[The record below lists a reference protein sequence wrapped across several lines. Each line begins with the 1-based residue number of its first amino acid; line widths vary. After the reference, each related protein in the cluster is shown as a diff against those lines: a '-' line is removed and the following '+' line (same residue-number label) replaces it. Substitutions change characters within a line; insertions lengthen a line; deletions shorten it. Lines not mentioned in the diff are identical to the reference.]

1 MQREDS
7 KVPAATLG
15 PPTAVTFPPNTEY
28 SGGQHRPCLVK
39 GKESVETANT
49 HLDPKLVTK
58 EDDRA
63 GSFWRQ
69 KRNALRGETEP
80 EILL

>member
-1 MQREDS
+1 MS
-7 KVPAATLG
+7 VP
-15 PPTAVTFPPNTEY
+15 
-28 SGGQHRPCLVK
+28 CK
-39 GKESVETANT
+39 GKEIVETANT

-63 GSFWRQ
+63 GSLWGQ
-69 KRNALRGETEP
+69 KWDALRGGNEP

>member
-7 KVPAATLG
+7 KVRAAMRPTHWQSHSPKHWTL
-15 PPTAVTFPPNTEY
+15 PPEGDKSV
-28 SGGQHRPCLVK
+28 PCK
-39 GKESVETANT
+39 GKETVETANT

-63 GSFWRQ
+63 GSLWGQ
-69 KRNALRGETEP
+69 K
-80 EILL
+80 